1 LYADRRLHCQ
11 ELLPLF
17 KQLLKDMRKCGIET
31 VDFSGGD
38 LFCRKDAFDLIQT
51 VFLNQ
56 MYPVIPTKYPLSKS
70 QVEKLAEMDLSTI
83 QISIDALNPEIID
96 HLVATKPGYGK
107 KILKT
112 ISYLG
117 DAGIRVRTNTVLTP
131 YNIRYAVRL
140 ARHLAE
146 MPHVFKSNFTCYGR
160 SLYKHGDDMFCSIED
175 VGIFKQELGEIRGE
189 FPNKLIN

>member
-1 LYADRRLHCQ
+1 VNGGQKISSLIVNSSEIDPKDIRVYDPKEFIVPSKSIDMSDVRCKIPCSLIVLPTMRCFTDCRYCYADRRGSTGLW
-11 ELLPLF
+11 EFSLPLF
-17 KQLLKDMRKCGIET
+17 KQLLKDMRKCGMET

-107 KILKT
+107 KILK
-112 ISYLG
+112 
-117 DAGIRVRTNTVLTP
+117 
-131 YNIRYAVRL
+131 
-140 ARHLAE
+140 
-146 MPHVFKSNFTCYGR
+146 
-160 SLYKHGDDMFCSIED
+160 
-175 VGIFKQELGEIRGE
+175 Q
-189 FPNKLIN
+189 